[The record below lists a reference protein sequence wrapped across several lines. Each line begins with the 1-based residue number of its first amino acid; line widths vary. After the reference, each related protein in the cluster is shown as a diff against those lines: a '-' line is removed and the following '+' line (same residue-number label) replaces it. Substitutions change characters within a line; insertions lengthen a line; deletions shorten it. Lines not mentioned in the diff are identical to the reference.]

1 MDKHQKNPLKTP
13 TGRCLVGAAAAL
25 VILTTAG
32 CGVGQAVKDST
43 VGAAK
48 WVFTTQVKTMNVDL
62 VARSSL
68 NANAAGQ
75 PLSTVVRL
83 YQLKDAKTF
92 AQLDYT
98 QLQTND
104 LDALKAD
111 LLATKDVVLRP
122 GANASVSEPM
132 HPDAQVVGVVAF
144 FREPGESAVWKL
156 AVPKKQ
162 WKQTDP
168 VRVEVRDNVLVLLD
182 AKDQPVTRAAPR
194 QSAPAGPAP
203 KPKAITQPGTQ
214 DEG

>member
-1 MDKHQKNPLKTP
+1 MDKQRKNPLRTP
-13 TGRCLVGAAAAL
+13 TGRSLVGAAAAL
-25 VILTTAG
+25 VILATAG

-92 AQLDYT
+92 DQLDYT
-98 QLQTND
+98 QLQTHD

-132 HPDAQVVGVVAF
+132 HPDTRVVGVVAF
-144 FREPGESAVWKL
+144 FREPGEGAIWKL
-156 AVPKKQ
+156 TMPKKQ

-168 VRVEVRDNVLVLLD
+168 VKVEVRDNVLVLLD

-194 QSAPAGPAP
+194 QSAPGVPAP
-203 KPKAITQPGTQ
+203 KPKAVSATGHT
-214 DEG
+214 G

>member
-1 MDKHQKNPLKTP
+1 MDKHPKNPFRTP
-13 TGRCLVGAAAAL
+13 TGRSLVGAAAAL
-25 VILTTAG
+25 AILATAG

-92 AQLDYT
+92 DQLDYT
-98 QLQTND
+98 QLQTHD

-132 HPDAQVVGVVAF
+132 HPDAHVVGVVAF
-144 FREPGESAVWKL
+144 FREPGEGAVWKL
-156 AVPKKQ
+156 TMPKKQ

-168 VRVEVRDNVLVLLD
+168 VKVEVRDNVLVLLD

-194 QSAPAGPAP
+194 QSAPGVPAP
-203 KPKAITQPGTQ
+203 KPKAVSATGHT
-214 DEG
+214 G

>member
-1 MDKHQKNPLKTP
+1 MDKQQMNLLRTP
-13 TGRCLVGAAAAL
+13 TGKSLVGVAAVLA
-25 VILTTAG
+25 ILTTAG

-43 VGAAK
+43 VDAAK
-48 WVFTTQVKTMNVDL
+48 WVFTTQVKTMNLDL

-68 NANAAGQ
+68 NANAGGQ

-92 AQLDYT
+92 EQLDYT

-122 GANASVSEPM
+122 GASASVVEPM
-132 HPDAQVVGVVAF
+132 NPDAQVVGVVAF
-144 FREPGESAVWKL
+144 FREPGDGAVWKL

-162 WKQTDP
+162 WKKTDP
-168 VRVEVRDNVLVLLD
+168 VKIEVRDNALILVD
-182 AKDQPVTRAAPR
+182 AKDKPVTRSAPQ

-203 KPKAITQPGTQ
+203 KPKTSTQPGTQ